1 MKNSTILKDELGLLN
16 SDRSAVITELR
27 KLSEDVKNTHI
38 LKSELETQVAEVK
51 DSIQLE
57 MTRLDDVRSRVFSY
71 NAELAVVKQD
81 LSNERARYES
91 ARVKNAQEYKL
102 HLGRI
107 KELADKETKIKEAI
121 SELKDV
127 FDKNSK
133 AYSAGISEKT
143 AALRQIESKLETVTK
158 ELALKE
164 KELKSHEEEEKKLT
178 KERLKRE
185 DKIRNREKI
194 LDAREISLAK
204 KEEDLMTMAKDMTVI
219 YGRIKEVYSRTHPD
233 VDLDKLILNAI

>member
-1 MKNSTILKDELGLLN
+1 MKNSTILKDELSLLN

-27 KLSEDVKNTHI
+27 KASEDLKNTHI
-38 LKSELETQVAEVK
+38 EKSVLDSQVVEVK
-51 DSIQLE
+51 DSIQTE

-81 LSNERARYES
+81 LTNERAKYES

-107 KELADKETKIKEAI
+107 KELEDKEKRFKEAI
-121 SELKDV
+121 AELKEI

-133 AYSAGISEKT
+133 ALGIGISDKT
-143 AALRQIESKLETVTK
+143 AELRQLESKLDTLNK
-158 ELALKE
+158 ESAKKE
-164 KELKSHEEEEKKLT
+164 KELKSAEEDEKKLT

-194 LDAREISLAK
+194 LDAREISLSK